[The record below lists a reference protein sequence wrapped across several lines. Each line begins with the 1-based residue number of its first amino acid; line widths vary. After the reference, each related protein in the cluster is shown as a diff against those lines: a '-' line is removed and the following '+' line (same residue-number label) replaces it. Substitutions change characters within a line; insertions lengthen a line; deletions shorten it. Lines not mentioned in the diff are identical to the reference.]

1 MWYVKLQF
9 LFNNISIS
17 LIFLFDPV
25 SSDMVQATMNQQVNG
40 PYKEKMKHAMY
51 VQLVV
56 RGSLFNIALLKYLH
70 YLHLNLQIKY
80 YILIS

>member
-1 MWYVKLQF
+1 
-9 LFNNISIS
+9 
-17 LIFLFDPV
+17 
-25 SSDMVQATMNQQVNG
+25 MNQRVNG
-40 PYKEKMKHAMY
+40 PYEEKMKHAMY

-56 RGSLFNIALLKYLH
+56 RGFLFNIALLKYLH